1 MARPPSP
8 DITEQLGDLVR
19 RVVRTSD
26 VVGRVGQA
34 DFAIVAPSTES
45 VGAAR
50 LAQRLQDA
58 VDQSQLNSE
67 RDGLALRVSAGYCS
81 VSNFAQA
88 AVEPV
93 EVLVRATSAL
103 REARASRARAE
114 IRAYQEPSLRRSSDP
129 TRGIPNLHA

>member
-1 MARPPSP
+1 RSESLLDDLTGLYNLQGLARRAREMGAEAHRRRDSFSCVALAPWAILSAGETMARPPSP

-67 RDGLALRVSAGYCS
+67 RD
-81 VSNFAQA
+81 
-88 AVEPV
+88 
-93 EVLVRATSAL
+93 
-103 REARASRARAE
+103 
-114 IRAYQEPSLRRSSDP
+114 
-129 TRGIPNLHA
+129 